1 MTHPTIVATAHIHLL
16 RVTSGL
22 LCARCLLRG
31 GRDYYLAETGA
42 QRHLNAH
49 RTAGHPIPEVTP

>member
-16 RVTSGL
+16 HVTSGL
-22 LCARCLLRG
+22 LCAGCLLRG

-49 RTAGHPIPEVTP
+49 RTAGHTIPEVTP